1 MRFSKLSL
9 AIATTL
15 VTANV
20 LAQST
25 ELDSINVIA
34 TRDPSRFAY
43 TPEKQ
48 SKDSL
53 LSKQATSVAAALEDI
68 PNVDVRGGS
77 RSIAQKPN
85 IRGLSDNRVVQVI
98 DGVRQNFDLA
108 HRGSYF
114 LPMSLIQE
122 IEVIKGPSSSLWG
135 SGALGGVVAM
145 RTPNALDLL
154 KNNDKFGV
162 KIRQGYQTANNLSE
176 RDVSVFSANDKFDVL
191 ISGFYN
197 NADNLR
203 TGKGN
208 KLNNTAYKQF
218 GGLAKFG
225 WQINDANRVE
235 LSHRETRFKQTAPSN
250 NEVENELTNEQI
262 TDQINKFHRPN
273 NAFPRPK
280 AKSPSEI
287 SEFYSGVKTRLGSV
301 SYLSDQQIPDQSTVF
316 NYYLTPDNPYLNTHI
331 ALYNNKT
338 IEKEQRKVSG
348 VKDQT
353 KLTTRGIN
361 LRNSSE
367 LSHISF
373 VYGVD
378 YMRDKI
384 RTERGTNSSDA
395 QFRADPYNANSNT
408 TGVYLIAHIPLF
420 GEKLLVSPSVRYD
433 HYDTSSKTV
442 KYKDNHLSPA
452 TKLTWIVTNWLDF
465 TAKYNEAFRAPSMQE
480 RFVSGAHF
488 GADIAGLKQVNRFVA
503 NPNLRPETAKNK
515 EITANLHFDSLFKQ
529 GDKFKIEA
537 TYFRNDVKDFINLKI
552 FNDAKTN
559 TNANASAS
567 AGAGAGANP
576 NGALL
581 PTKSQ
586 YQNITNARLSG
597 IELQAQYQTER
608 LTLFTNYGS
617 TKGKD
622 KDSGEALSNIAANKI
637 GVGVN
642 YALVKDKFTVGATV
656 THYAAQRRVPKDHG
670 VTYPSYIL
678 TDLRATYAPLKGE
691 WKNLRLDFALE
702 NLFDRKY
709 QPAFSLMEGTG
720 RNAKISAVYSF

>member
-9 AIATTL
+9 AITTTL
-15 VTANV
+15 VTANA
-20 LAQST
+20 LAQSV

-176 RDVSVFSANDKFDVL
+176 RDVSVFAANDKFDVL

-250 NEVENELTNEQI
+250 NEVENEFTNEQI
-262 TDQINKFHRPN
+262 IDQINEFHGSNKGLP
-273 NAFPRPK
+273 PK
-280 AKSPSEI
+280 PKPSPSET
-287 SEFYSGVKTRLGSV
+287 SKFYSKVKTRFGSV
-301 SYLSDQQIPDQSTVF
+301 SYLTDQQIPDQSTVF

-384 RTERGTNSSDA
+384 RTERGKNDKDA
-395 QFRADPYNANSNT
+395 QFRAEPYNANSNT

-452 TKLTWIVTNWLDF
+452 TKLTWKVTNWLDF

-488 GADIAGLKQVNRFVA
+488 GARLIGGRDEINRFVA

-552 FNDAKTN
+552 FNDAN
-559 TNANASAS
+559 TNKNASAS
-567 AGAGAGANP
+567 ASANGTLLP
-576 NGALL
+576 L

-622 KDSGEALSNIAANKI
+622 KDSGEALSNIAASKI

-656 THYAAQRRVPKDHG
+656 THYAAQRRVPKDHS

>member
-9 AIATTL
+9 AITTTL
-15 VTANV
+15 VTANA
-20 LAQST
+20 LAQSV

-53 LSKQATSVAAALEDI
+53 LSKQATSVADALEDI

-176 RDVSVFSANDKFDVL
+176 RDVSVFAANDKFDVL

-235 LSHRETRFKQTAPSN
+235 LSHRETRFKQTAPGN
-250 NEVENELTNEQI
+250 NEAKNEFTNEQI
-262 TDQINKFHRPN
+262 IDQINEFHRSN
-273 NAFPRPK
+273 NGSSPK
-280 AKSPSEI
+280 KPSTK
-287 SEFYSGVKTRLGSV
+287 EFYSGVKTRFGSV

-316 NYYLTPDNPYLNTHI
+316 NYYFTPDNPYLNTHI

-384 RTERGTNSSDA
+384 STERGTNSSDA

-488 GADIAGLKQVNRFVA
+488 GADIAGLKQANRFVA

-552 FNDAKTN
+552 FNDANANKN
-559 TNANASAS
+559 TNKNA
-567 AGAGAGANP
+567 

-622 KDSGEALSNIAANKI
+622 KDSGEALSNIAASKI

-656 THYAAQRRVPKDHG
+656 THYAAQRRVPKDHS

>member
-9 AIATTL
+9 AITTTL
-15 VTANV
+15 VTANA
-20 LAQST
+20 LAQSV

-53 LSKQATSVAAALEDI
+53 LSKQATSVADALEDI
-68 PNVDVRGGS
+68 PNVDVIGGS

-176 RDVSVFSANDKFDVL
+176 KDVSVFAANDKFDVL

-203 TGKGN
+203 TGRGN

-262 TDQINKFHRPN
+262 TDQIREFHGPKDS
-273 NAFPRPK
+273 FPRPK
-280 AKSPSEI
+280 AKSSSEI

-384 RTERGTNSSDA
+384 RTERGTNGSDA
-395 QFRADPYNANSNT
+395 KFRAEPYNANSNT
-408 TGVYLIAHIPLF
+408 TGIYLIAHIPLF
-420 GEKLLVSPSVRYD
+420 GEKLLLSPSVRYD

-480 RFVSGAHF
+480 RFVSGTHF
-488 GADIAGLKQVNRFVA
+488 GADIAGRNEINKFVA

-552 FNDAKTN
+552 FNDAN
-559 TNANASAS
+559 TNKSAS
-567 AGAGAGANP
+567 TRT
-576 NGALL
+576 GALL

-622 KDSGEALSNIAANKI
+622 KDSGEALSNIAASKI

-656 THYAAQRRVPKDHG
+656 THYAAQRRVPKDHS

>member
-15 VTANV
+15 VTANA
-20 LAQST
+20 LAQSV

-68 PNVDVRGGS
+68 PNVDIRGGS

-176 RDVSVFSANDKFDVL
+176 RDASVFAANDKFDVL
-191 ISGFYN
+191 ISAFYN

-203 TGKGN
+203 TGRGN

-235 LSHRETRFKQTAPSN
+235 LSHRETRFKQTAPGN
-250 NEVENELTNEQI
+250 NEAKNELTNEQL
-262 TDQINKFHRPN
+262 TKQIEEFHGSN
-273 NAFPRPK
+273 NSFPPRK
-280 AKSPSEI
+280 KPST
-287 SEFYSGVKTRLGSV
+287 SETLKFYSGVKTRFGSV

-384 RTERGTNSSDA
+384 STERGTNSSDA
-395 QFRADPYNANSNT
+395 KFRAEPYNANSNT
-408 TGVYLIAHIPLF
+408 TGVYLIAHMPLF
-420 GEKLLVSPSVRYD
+420 GEKLLLSPSVRYD

-442 KYKDNHLSPA
+442 KYKDKHLSPA
-452 TKLTWIVTNWLDF
+452 TKLTWKVTNWLDF
-465 TAKYNEAFRAPSMQE
+465 SAKYNEAFRAPSMQE

-488 GADIAGLKQVNRFVA
+488 GGSIRGLDTIDRFVA

-529 GDKFKIEA
+529 GDKFKVEA
-537 TYFRNDVKDFINLKI
+537 TYFRNDVKDLINLKE
-552 FNDAKTN
+552 FN
-559 TNANASAS
+559 
-567 AGAGAGANP
+567 NP
-576 NGALL
+576 NGNRMSQSL
-581 PTKSQ
+581 PTNSQYKNITYSQ
-586 YQNITNARLSG
+586 YQNIANARLSG

-617 TKGKD
+617 TKGRD
-622 KDSGEALSNIAANKI
+622 KDSGEALSNIAASKI
-637 GVGVN
+637 GVGAD
-642 YALVKDKFTVGATV
+642 YALVKDKFTVGATI
-656 THYAAQRRVPKDHG
+656 THYAAQHRVPKDHA

>member
-1 MRFSKLSL
+1 
-9 AIATTL
+9 
-15 VTANV
+15 
-20 LAQST
+20 
-25 ELDSINVIA
+25 
-34 TRDPSRFAY
+34 
-43 TPEKQ
+43 
-48 SKDSL
+48 
-53 LSKQATSVAAALEDI
+53 
-68 PNVDVRGGS
+68 
-77 RSIAQKPN
+77 
-85 IRGLSDNRVVQVI
+85 
-98 DGVRQNFDLA
+98 
-108 HRGSYF
+108 
-114 LPMSLIQE
+114 
-122 IEVIKGPSSSLWG
+122 
-135 SGALGGVVAM
+135 M

-176 RDVSVFSANDKFDVL
+176 RDVSVFAANDKFDVL

-203 TGKGN
+203 IGKGN

-262 TDQINKFHRPN
+262 TDQIKEYHDPSNGSP
-273 NAFPRPK
+273 PK
-280 AKSPSEI
+280 KPSI
-287 SEFYSGVKTRLGSV
+287 GEFYSGVKTRLGSV
-301 SYLSDQQIPDQSTVF
+301 SYLTDQQIPDQSTVF

-384 RTERGTNSSDA
+384 RTERGKNDKDA
-395 QFRADPYNANSNT
+395 KFRAEPYNANSNT

-420 GEKLLVSPSVRYD
+420 GEKLLLSPSVRYD

-442 KYKDNHLSPA
+442 KYKDKHLSPA
-452 TKLTWIVTNWLDF
+452 TKLTWKVTNWLDF

-480 RFVSGAHF
+480 RFVSGTHF
-488 GADIAGLKQVNRFVA
+488 GATIPGRDQINRFVA

-559 TNANASAS
+559 TN
-567 AGAGAGANP
+567 P

-581 PTKSQ
+581 PTNSQ

-622 KDSGEALSNIAANKI
+622 KDSGEALSNIAASKI

-656 THYAAQRRVPKDHG
+656 THYAAQRRVPKDHS

>member
-15 VTANV
+15 VTANA
-20 LAQST
+20 LAQSV

-68 PNVDVRGGS
+68 PNVDIRGGS

-203 TGKGN
+203 TGRGN

-262 TDQINKFHRPN
+262 TDQIKKFHGSKDDLP
-273 NAFPRPK
+273 PTTQ
-280 AKSPSEI
+280 PSS
-287 SEFYSGVKTRLGSV
+287 SETLKFYSGVKTRLGSV
-301 SYLSDQQIPDQSTVF
+301 SYLTDQQIPDQSTVF

-384 RTERGTNSSDA
+384 RTERGMNDKDA
-395 QFRADPYNANSNT
+395 KFRAEPYNANSNT

-488 GADIAGLKQVNRFVA
+488 GASIIGGREEINKFIA

-559 TNANASAS
+559 TN
-567 AGAGAGANP
+567 
-576 NGALL
+576 GALL
-581 PTKSQ
+581 PKNSQ

-622 KDSGEALSNIAANKI
+622 KDSGEALSNIAASKI

>member
-53 LSKQATSVAAALEDI
+53 LSKQATSVADALEDI
-68 PNVDVRGGS
+68 PNVDIRGGS

-176 RDVSVFSANDKFDVL
+176 RDVSVFAANDKFDVL

-250 NEVENELTNEQI
+250 NEVENEFTNEQI
-262 TDQINKFHRPN
+262 IDQIKEFHGSKDG
-273 NAFPRPK
+273 FPPVV
-280 AKSPSEI
+280 KSPSET
-287 SEFYSGVKTRLGSV
+287 SKFYSGVKTRFGSV
-301 SYLSDQQIPDQSTVF
+301 SYLTDQQIPDQSTVF

-384 RTERGTNSSDA
+384 RTERGTNNSDA
-395 QFRADPYNANSNT
+395 QFRAEPYNANSNT

-420 GEKLLVSPSVRYD
+420 GEKLLLSPSVRYD

-488 GADIAGLKQVNRFVA
+488 GTTILPNGINRFVA

-552 FNDAKTN
+552 FNDANAKT
-559 TNANASAS
+559 
-567 AGAGAGANP
+567 

-617 TKGKD
+617 TKGRD
-622 KDSGEALSNIAANKI
+622 KDSGEALSNIAASKI
-637 GVGVN
+637 GVGAD
-642 YALVKDKFTVGATV
+642 YALVKDKFTVGATI
-656 THYAAQRRVPKDHG
+656 THYAAQHRVPKDHA

>member
-15 VTANV
+15 VTANA
-20 LAQST
+20 LAQSV

-68 PNVDVRGGS
+68 PNVDIRGGS

-176 RDVSVFSANDKFDVL
+176 RDVSVFAANDKFDVL

-262 TDQINKFHRPN
+262 TKQIGEFHRPPDG
-273 NAFPRPK
+273 FPPITR
-280 AKSPSEI
+280 SE
-287 SEFYSGVKTRLGSV
+287 SETSAFYSKVKTRFGSV
-301 SYLSDQQIPDQSTVF
+301 SYLTDQQIPDQSTVF

-373 VYGVD
+373 IYGVD

-384 RTERGTNSSDA
+384 STERGTNNSDA
-395 QFRADPYNANSNT
+395 KFRAEPYNANSNT

-420 GEKLLVSPSVRYD
+420 GEKLLLSPSVRYD

-452 TKLTWIVTNWLDF
+452 TKLTWKVTNWLDF
-465 TAKYNEAFRAPSMQE
+465 SAKYNEAFRAPSMQE
-480 RFVSGAHF
+480 RFVSGSHF
-488 GADIAGLKQVNRFVA
+488 GAEVAGLNAVNKFIA

-529 GDKFKIEA
+529 DDKFKIEA
-537 TYFRNDVKDFINLKI
+537 TYFRNDVEDLINLKI
-552 FNDAKTN
+552 FN
-559 TNANASAS
+559 
-567 AGAGAGANP
+567 NP
-576 NGALL
+576 NKSSTSLPL
-581 PTKSQ
+581 PTNSQ
-586 YQNITNARLSG
+586 YQNIANARLSG
-597 IELQAQYQTER
+597 VELQAQYQTER

-617 TKGKD
+617 TKGRD
-622 KDSGEALSNIAANKI
+622 KDSGEALSNIAASKI
-637 GVGVN
+637 GVGAD
-642 YALVKDKFTVGATV
+642 YALVKDKFTVGATI
-656 THYAAQRRVPKDHG
+656 THYAAQHQVPKDHA

>member
-9 AIATTL
+9 AITTTL
-15 VTANV
+15 VTANA
-20 LAQST
+20 LAQSV

-68 PNVDVRGGS
+68 PNVDIRGGS

-176 RDVSVFSANDKFDVL
+176 RDVSVFAANDKFDVL

-235 LSHRETRFKQTAPSN
+235 LSHRETRFKQTAPGN

-262 TDQINKFHRPN
+262 TDQIREFHKSN
-273 NAFPRPK
+273 NGSPPK
-280 AKSPSEI
+280 AKPSQE
-287 SEFYSGVKTRLGSV
+287 EFYSGVKTRFGSV

-420 GEKLLVSPSVRYD
+420 GEKLLLSPSVRYD

-488 GADIAGLKQVNRFVA
+488 GVDTTGLNQINKFVA

-552 FNDAKTN
+552 FNDAN
-559 TNANASAS
+559 TNKSAS
-567 AGAGAGANP
+567 TRT
-576 NGALL
+576 GALL

-622 KDSGEALSNIAANKI
+622 KDSGEALSNIAASKI

-656 THYAAQRRVPKDHG
+656 THYAAQRRVPKDHS

>member
-15 VTANV
+15 VTANA
-20 LAQST
+20 LAQSV

-68 PNVDVRGGS
+68 PNVDIRGGS

-176 RDVSVFSANDKFDVL
+176 RDVSVFAANDKFDVL

-262 TDQINKFHRPN
+262 TDQIREFHKPN
-273 NAFPRPK
+273 NGSPPK
-280 AKSPSEI
+280 AKPSQE
-287 SEFYSGVKTRLGSV
+287 EFYSGVKTRFGSV
-301 SYLSDQQIPDQSTVF
+301 SYLTDQQIPDQSTVF

-384 RTERGTNSSDA
+384 RTERGTNNTDA
-395 QFRADPYNANSNT
+395 KFRAEPYNANSNT

-420 GEKLLVSPSVRYD
+420 GEKLLISPSVRYD

-488 GADIAGLKQVNRFVA
+488 GASLIGGLDTINRFVA

-552 FNDAKTN
+552 FNDAN
-559 TNANASAS
+559 TNKNASAS
-567 AGAGAGANP
+567 A
-576 NGALL
+576 NGALLPL

-622 KDSGEALSNIAANKI
+622 KDSGEALSNIAASKI

-656 THYAAQRRVPKDHG
+656 THYAAQRRVPKDHS

>member
-9 AIATTL
+9 AITTTL
-15 VTANV
+15 VTANA
-20 LAQST
+20 LAQSV

-68 PNVDVRGGS
+68 PNVDIRGGS

-176 RDVSVFSANDKFDVL
+176 RDVSVFAANDKFDVL
-191 ISGFYN
+191 ISAFYN

-208 KLNNTAYKQF
+208 KLNNTAYKQL

-235 LSHRETRFKQTAPSN
+235 LSHRETRFKQTAPGN

-262 TDQINKFHRPN
+262 KKQIEEFHGSN
-273 NAFPRPK
+273 NSFPPR
-280 AKSPSEI
+280 ANPSDAET
-287 SEFYSGVKTRLGSV
+287 SAFYSKVKTRFGSV

-384 RTERGTNSSDA
+384 STERGTNSSDA
-395 QFRADPYNANSNT
+395 QFRAEPYNANSNT

-420 GEKLLVSPSVRYD
+420 GEKLLLSPSVRYD

-452 TKLTWIVTNWLDF
+452 TKLTWKVTNWLDF
-465 TAKYNEAFRAPSMQE
+465 SAKYNEAFRAPSMQE
-480 RFVSGAHF
+480 RFVSGSHF
-488 GADIAGLKQVNRFVA
+488 GANLAGKYAVNKFVA

-552 FNDAKTN
+552 FNDAN
-559 TNANASAS
+559 TSTSA
-567 AGAGAGANP
+567 
-576 NGALL
+576 NGAFL

-617 TKGKD
+617 TKGRD
-622 KDSGEALSNIAANKI
+622 KDSGEALSNIAASKI
-637 GVGVN
+637 GVGAD
-642 YALVKDKFTVGATV
+642 YALVKDKFTVGATI
-656 THYAAQRRVPKDHG
+656 THYAAQHRVPKDHA

>member
-9 AIATTL
+9 AITTTL
-15 VTANV
+15 VTANA
-20 LAQST
+20 LAQSV

-43 TPEKQ
+43 TPQKQ

-68 PNVDVRGGS
+68 PNVDIRGGS

-176 RDVSVFSANDKFDVL
+176 KDVSVFAANDKFDVL

-262 TDQINKFHRPN
+262 TDQIKEYHDPSNGSP
-273 NAFPRPK
+273 PK
-280 AKSPSEI
+280 KPSI
-287 SEFYSGVKTRLGSV
+287 GEFYSGVKTRLGSV
-301 SYLSDQQIPDQSTVF
+301 SYLTDQQIPDQSTVF

-384 RTERGTNSSDA
+384 RTERGKNDKDA
-395 QFRADPYNANSNT
+395 KFRAEPYNANSNT

-420 GEKLLVSPSVRYD
+420 GEKLLLSPSVRYD

-442 KYKDNHLSPA
+442 KYKDKHLSPA
-452 TKLTWIVTNWLDF
+452 TKLTWKVTNWLDF
-465 TAKYNEAFRAPSMQE
+465 SAKYNEAFRAPSMQE

-488 GADIAGLKQVNRFVA
+488 GARLGGGREEINKFIA

-559 TNANASAS
+559 TN
-567 AGAGAGANP
+567 
-576 NGALL
+576 GALL
-581 PTKSQ
+581 PKNSQ

-622 KDSGEALSNIAANKI
+622 KDSGEALSNIAASKI

>member
-9 AIATTL
+9 AITTTL
-15 VTANV
+15 VTANA
-20 LAQST
+20 LAQSV

-53 LSKQATSVAAALEDI
+53 LSKQATSVADALEDI

-176 RDVSVFSANDKFDVL
+176 RDVSVFAANDKFDVL

-262 TDQINKFHRPN
+262 TDQIKEYHNPSN
-273 NAFPRPK
+273 SSPPK
-280 AKSPSEI
+280 TKPSTLLE
-287 SEFYSGVKTRLGSV
+287 EFYSGVKTRLGSV
-301 SYLSDQQIPDQSTVF
+301 SYLTDQQIPDQSTVF

-338 IEKEQRKVSG
+338 IEKEQRKVSD

-384 RTERGTNSSDA
+384 RTERGTNSNDA
-395 QFRADPYNANSNT
+395 KFRAEPYNANSNT

-488 GADIAGLKQVNRFVA
+488 GARLGGGREEINKFIA

-559 TNANASAS
+559 TN
-567 AGAGAGANP
+567 
-576 NGALL
+576 GALL
-581 PTKSQ
+581 PKNSQ

-622 KDSGEALSNIAANKI
+622 KDSGEALSNIAASKI

-642 YALVKDKFTVGATV
+642 YALVKDKFTVGTTV

>member
-15 VTANV
+15 VTANA
-20 LAQST
+20 LAQSV

-77 RSIAQKPN
+77 RSIAQKHN

-176 RDVSVFSANDKFDVL
+176 RDVSVFAANDKFDVL

-235 LSHRETRFKQTAPSN
+235 LSHRETRFKQTAPGN
-250 NEVENELTNEQI
+250 NEVENELTNEKI
-262 TDQINKFHRPN
+262 IDQIKDFHGSN
-273 NAFPRPK
+273 DSFPRK
-280 AKSPSEI
+280 NPSA
-287 SEFYSGVKTRLGSV
+287 SETLKFYSGVKTRFGSV

-384 RTERGTNSSDA
+384 RTERGTNDKDA
-395 QFRADPYNANSNT
+395 KFRAEPYNANSNT

-488 GADIAGLKQVNRFVA
+488 GADIQGLNAINKFVA

-552 FNDAKTN
+552 FNDAN
-559 TNANASAS
+559 TNKSASAS
-567 AGAGAGANP
+567 ASASANGTLLP
-576 NGALL
+576 L

-622 KDSGEALSNIAANKI
+622 KDSGEALSNIAASKI

-656 THYAAQRRVPKDHG
+656 THYAAQRRVPKDHA

>member
-9 AIATTL
+9 AITTTL
-15 VTANV
+15 VTANA
-20 LAQST
+20 LAQSV

-53 LSKQATSVAAALEDI
+53 LSKQATSVADALEDI

-176 RDVSVFSANDKFDVL
+176 KDASVFAANDKFDVL
-191 ISGFYN
+191 ISAFYN

-250 NEVENELTNEQI
+250 NEVENELTNEKI
-262 TDQINKFHRPN
+262 IDQINEFHGLN
-273 NAFPRPK
+273 DSFPPRK
-280 AKSPSEI
+280 NPST
-287 SEFYSGVKTRLGSV
+287 SETLKFYSGVKTRFGSV

-384 RTERGTNSSDA
+384 RTERGTNNTDA
-395 QFRADPYNANSNT
+395 KFRAEPYNANSNT

-488 GADIAGLKQVNRFVA
+488 GANTLGLDQVNRFVA

-552 FNDAKTN
+552 FNNPNPNPN
-559 TNANASAS
+559 TN
-567 AGAGAGANP
+567 P
-576 NGALL
+576 NTNRAFL

-622 KDSGEALSNIAANKI
+622 KDSGEALSNIAASKI

-656 THYAAQRRVPKDHG
+656 THYAAQRRVPKDHS

>member
-9 AIATTL
+9 AITTTL
-15 VTANV
+15 VTANA
-20 LAQST
+20 LAQSV

-53 LSKQATSVAAALEDI
+53 LSKQATSVADALEDI
-68 PNVDVRGGS
+68 PNVDIRGGS

-176 RDVSVFSANDKFDVL
+176 RDASVFAANDKFDVL
-191 ISGFYN
+191 ISAFYN

-203 TGKGN
+203 IGKGN

-262 TDQINKFHRPN
+262 TDQIGEYHRSTN
-273 NAFPRPK
+273 PK
-280 AKSPSEI
+280 PSLE
-287 SEFYSGVKTRLGSV
+287 EFYSGVKTRLGSV
-301 SYLSDQQIPDQSTVF
+301 SYLTDQQIPDQSSVF

-384 RTERGTNSSDA
+384 RTERGKNDKDA
-395 QFRADPYNANSNT
+395 KFRAEPYNANSNT

-420 GEKLLVSPSVRYD
+420 GEKLLLSPSVRYD

-488 GADIAGLKQVNRFVA
+488 GATIPGRDEINSFVA

-552 FNDAKTN
+552 FNDAN
-559 TNANASAS
+559 TSKNANTR
-567 AGAGAGANP
+567 
-576 NGALL
+576 LL
-581 PTKSQ
+581 PKNSQ

-656 THYAAQRRVPKDHG
+656 THYAAQRRVPKDHS

>member
-9 AIATTL
+9 AITTTL
-15 VTANV
+15 VTANA
-20 LAQST
+20 LAQSV

-68 PNVDVRGGS
+68 PNVDIRGGS

-176 RDVSVFSANDKFDVL
+176 RDVSVFAANDKFDVL

-250 NEVENELTNEQI
+250 NEVENELTNEKI
-262 TDQINKFHRPN
+262 IDQINEFHGSN
-273 NAFPRPK
+273 DSFPPK
-280 AKSPSEI
+280 NPST
-287 SEFYSGVKTRLGSV
+287 SETLKFYSGVKTRFGSV

-384 RTERGTNSSDA
+384 RTERGTNDKDA
-395 QFRADPYNANSNT
+395 KFRAEPYNANSNT
-408 TGVYLIAHIPLF
+408 TGVYLIAHMPLF
-420 GEKLLVSPSVRYD
+420 GEKLLLSPSVRYD

-442 KYKDNHLSPA
+442 KYKDKHLSPA
-452 TKLTWIVTNWLDF
+452 TKLTWKVTNWLDF
-465 TAKYNEAFRAPSMQE
+465 SAKYNEAFRAPSMQE

-488 GADIAGLKQVNRFVA
+488 GGSIRGLDTIDRFVA

-529 GDKFKIEA
+529 GDKFKVEA
-537 TYFRNDVKDFINLKI
+537 TYFRNDVKDLINLKE
-552 FNDAKTN
+552 FN
-559 TNANASAS
+559 
-567 AGAGAGANP
+567 NP
-576 NGALL
+576 NGNRMSQSL
-581 PTKSQ
+581 PTNSQYKNITYSQ
-586 YQNITNARLSG
+586 YQNIANARLSG

-617 TKGKD
+617 TKGRD
-622 KDSGEALSNIAANKI
+622 KDSGEALSNIAASKI
-637 GVGVN
+637 GVGAD
-642 YALVKDKFTVGATV
+642 YALVKDKFTVGATI
-656 THYAAQRRVPKDHG
+656 THYAAQHRVPKDHA

>member
-9 AIATTL
+9 AITTTL

-20 LAQST
+20 LAQSV

-68 PNVDVRGGS
+68 PNVDIRGGS

-176 RDVSVFSANDKFDVL
+176 KDVSVFAANDKFDVL

-203 TGKGN
+203 TGRGN

-235 LSHRETRFKQTAPSN
+235 LSHRETRFKQTAPGN

-262 TDQINKFHRPN
+262 KDQINEFHGPSN
-273 NAFPRPK
+273 SFPPINRK
-280 AKSPSEI
+280 PSEI
-287 SEFYSGVKTRLGSV
+287 SEFYSKVKTRFGSV

-384 RTERGTNSSDA
+384 STERGTNSSDA
-395 QFRADPYNANSNT
+395 KFRAEPYNANSNT

-452 TKLTWIVTNWLDF
+452 TKLTWKVTNWLDF
-465 TAKYNEAFRAPSMQE
+465 SAKYNEAFRAPSMQE
-480 RFVSGAHF
+480 RFVSGTHF
-488 GADIAGLKQVNRFVA
+488 GTDVGLHLVNKFVA

-537 TYFRNDVKDFINLKI
+537 TYFRNDVKDLINLKI
-552 FNDAKTN
+552 FNDPNVPNAP
-559 TNANASAS
+559 NANGAS
-567 AGAGAGANP
+567 
-576 NGALL
+576 L
-581 PTKSQ
+581 PTNSQ
-586 YQNITNARLSG
+586 YQNIANARLSG

-617 TKGKD
+617 TKGRD
-622 KDSGEALSNIAANKI
+622 KDSGEALSNIAASKI
-637 GVGVN
+637 GVGAD

>member
-9 AIATTL
+9 AITTTL
-15 VTANV
+15 VTANA
-20 LAQST
+20 LAQSV

-68 PNVDVRGGS
+68 PNVDIRGGS

-176 RDVSVFSANDKFDVL
+176 RDVSVFAANDKFDVL
-191 ISGFYN
+191 ISAFYN

-208 KLNNTAYKQF
+208 KLNNTAYKQL

-235 LSHRETRFKQTAPSN
+235 LSHRETRFKQTAPGN

-262 TDQINKFHRPN
+262 KKQIEEFHNPLN
-273 NAFPRPK
+273 NFPPK
-280 AKSPSEI
+280 AKPSTE
-287 SEFYSGVKTRLGSV
+287 EFYSGVKTRFGSV

-384 RTERGTNSSDA
+384 STERGTNSSDA
-395 QFRADPYNANSNT
+395 KFRADPYNANSNT
-408 TGVYLIAHIPLF
+408 TGVYLISHIPLF
-420 GEKLLVSPSVRYD
+420 GEKVLLSPSVRYD

-452 TKLTWIVTNWLDF
+452 TKLTWKVTNWLDF
-465 TAKYNEAFRAPSMQE
+465 SAKYNEAFRAPSMQE
-480 RFVSGAHF
+480 RFVSGTHF
-488 GADIAGLKQVNRFVA
+488 GTDVGLHLVNKFVA

-537 TYFRNDVKDFINLKI
+537 TYFRNDVKDLINLKI
-552 FNDAKTN
+552 FNDPNVPNAP
-559 TNANASAS
+559 NANGAS
-567 AGAGAGANP
+567 
-576 NGALL
+576 L
-581 PTKSQ
+581 PTNSQ
-586 YQNITNARLSG
+586 YQNIANARLSG

-622 KDSGEALSNIAANKI
+622 KDSGEALSNIAASKI

-656 THYAAQRRVPKDHG
+656 THYAAQRRVPKDHS

>member
-9 AIATTL
+9 AITTTL
-15 VTANV
+15 VTANA
-20 LAQST
+20 LAQSV

-68 PNVDVRGGS
+68 PNVDIRGGS

-176 RDVSVFSANDKFDVL
+176 RDASVFAANDKFDVL
-191 ISGFYN
+191 ISAFYN

-203 TGKGN
+203 IGKGN

-235 LSHRETRFKQTAPSN
+235 LSHRETRFKQTAPGN

-262 TDQINKFHRPN
+262 KKQIEEFHGPRN
-273 NAFPRPK
+273 SFPRINRTE
-280 AKSPSEI
+280 SEI
-287 SEFYSGVKTRLGSV
+287 SEFYSKVKTRFGSV

-384 RTERGTNSSDA
+384 STERGTNSSDA
-395 QFRADPYNANSNT
+395 KFRADPYNANSNT

-452 TKLTWIVTNWLDF
+452 TKLTWKVTNWLDF
-465 TAKYNEAFRAPSMQE
+465 SAKYNEAFRAPSMQE
-480 RFVSGAHF
+480 RFVSGSHF
-488 GADIAGLKQVNRFVA
+488 GAEVAGLNAVNKFIA

-537 TYFRNDVKDFINLKI
+537 TYFRNDVEDLINLKI
-552 FNDAKTN
+552 FN
-559 TNANASAS
+559 
-567 AGAGAGANP
+567 NP
-576 NGALL
+576 NKSSTSLPL
-581 PTKSQ
+581 PTNSQ
-586 YQNITNARLSG
+586 YQNIANARLSG

-617 TKGKD
+617 TKGRD
-622 KDSGEALSNIAANKI
+622 KDSGEALSNIAASKI
-637 GVGVN
+637 GVGAD

-656 THYAAQRRVPKDHG
+656 THYAAQRRVPKDHS

>member
-53 LSKQATSVAAALEDI
+53 LSKQATSVAAALQDI

-176 RDVSVFSANDKFDVL
+176 TDASVFAANDKFDVL
-191 ISGFYN
+191 ISAFYN

-203 TGKGN
+203 IGKGN

-262 TDQINKFHRPN
+262 TDQIKKFHGSKDDLP
-273 NAFPRPK
+273 PTTQP
-280 AKSPSEI
+280 SPSETLK
-287 SEFYSGVKTRLGSV
+287 FYSGVKTRLGSV
-301 SYLSDQQIPDQSTVF
+301 SYLTDQQIPDQSTVF

-384 RTERGTNSSDA
+384 RTERGMNDKDA
-395 QFRADPYNANSNT
+395 KFRAEPYNANSNT

-442 KYKDNHLSPA
+442 KYKDKHLSPA
-452 TKLTWIVTNWLDF
+452 TKLTWKVTNWLDF
-465 TAKYNEAFRAPSMQE
+465 SAKYNEAFRAPSMQE

-488 GADIAGLKQVNRFVA
+488 GARLGGGREEINKFIA

-559 TNANASAS
+559 TN
-567 AGAGAGANP
+567 
-576 NGALL
+576 GALL
-581 PTKSQ
+581 PKNSQ

-622 KDSGEALSNIAANKI
+622 KDSGEALSNIAASKI

>member
-15 VTANV
+15 VTANA
-20 LAQST
+20 LAQSI
-25 ELDSINVIA
+25 ELDPINVIA

-53 LSKQATSVAAALEDI
+53 LSKQATSVAAALQDI

-176 RDVSVFSANDKFDVL
+176 TDASVFAANDKFDVL
-191 ISGFYN
+191 LSGFYN

-203 TGKGN
+203 IGKGN

-235 LSHRETRFKQTAPSN
+235 LSHRETRFKQTAPSD

-262 TDQINKFHRPN
+262 IKQIEEFHRGSN
-273 NAFPRPK
+273 GFPP
-280 AKSPSEI
+280 PCHNPQVI
-287 SEFYSGVKTRLGSV
+287 SEFYSKVKTRFGSV

-384 RTERGTNSSDA
+384 STERGTNDSDA
-395 QFRADPYNANSNT
+395 KFRAEPYNANSNT
-408 TGVYLIAHIPLF
+408 TGVYLISHIPLF
-420 GEKLLVSPSVRYD
+420 GEKLLLSPSVRYD

-442 KYKDNHLSPA
+442 KYKDKHLSPA
-452 TKLTWIVTNWLDF
+452 TKLTWKVTNWLDF
-465 TAKYNEAFRAPSMQE
+465 SAKYNEAFRAPSMQE
-480 RFVSGAHF
+480 RFVSGSHF
-488 GADIAGLKQVNRFVA
+488 GATVIGGLNAINKFVA

-529 GDKFKIEA
+529 GDKFKVEA
-537 TYFRNDVKDFINLKI
+537 TYFRNDVKDLINLKI
-552 FNDAKTN
+552 FNN
-559 TNANASAS
+559 PNESNASL
-567 AGAGAGANP
+567 P
-576 NGALL
+576 L
-581 PTKSQ
+581 PTRSQ
-586 YQNITNARLSG
+586 YQNIANARLSG

-617 TKGKD
+617 TKGRD
-622 KDSGEALSNIAANKI
+622 KDSGEALSNIAASKI
-637 GVGVN
+637 GVGAD
-642 YALVKDKFTVGATV
+642 YALVKDKFTVGATI
-656 THYAAQRRVPKDHG
+656 THYAAQHRVPKDHA

>member
-9 AIATTL
+9 AITTTL

-20 LAQST
+20 LAQSV

-68 PNVDVRGGS
+68 PNVDIRGGS

-176 RDVSVFSANDKFDVL
+176 KDVSVFAANDKFDVL

-203 TGKGN
+203 TGRGN

-218 GGLAKFG
+218 GGLSKFG

-235 LSHRETRFKQTAPSN
+235 LSHRETRFKQTAPGN

-262 TDQINKFHRPN
+262 KDQINEFHGSKN
-273 NAFPRPK
+273 NFPPK
-280 AKSPSEI
+280 PQPSL
-287 SEFYSGVKTRLGSV
+287 SETSKFYSGVKTRLGSV
-301 SYLSDQQIPDQSTVF
+301 SYLTDQQIPDQSTVF

-552 FNDAKTN
+552 FNDANANKN
-559 TNANASAS
+559 KNANANA
-567 AGAGAGANP
+567 
-576 NGALL
+576 NGASL
-581 PTKSQ
+581 PTNSQ

-617 TKGKD
+617 TKGRD
-622 KDSGEALSNIAANKI
+622 KDSGEALSNIAASKI
-637 GVGVN
+637 GVGAD
-642 YALVKDKFTVGATV
+642 YALVKDKFTVGATI
-656 THYAAQRRVPKDHG
+656 THYAAQHRVPKDHA

>member
-43 TPEKQ
+43 TPQKQ

-176 RDVSVFSANDKFDVL
+176 RDASVFAANDKFDVL
-191 ISGFYN
+191 ISAFYN

-235 LSHRETRFKQTAPSN
+235 LSHRETRFKQTAPGN
-250 NEVENELTNEQI
+250 NEVENELTNEKI
-262 TDQINKFHRPN
+262 IDQINEFHNPN
-273 NAFPRPK
+273 NFPPK
-280 AKSPSEI
+280 AKPSTE
-287 SEFYSGVKTRLGSV
+287 EFYSGVKTRFGSV

-384 RTERGTNSSDA
+384 STERGTNDKDA
-395 QFRADPYNANSNT
+395 KFRAEPYNANSNT

-452 TKLTWIVTNWLDF
+452 TKLTWKVTNWLDF
-465 TAKYNEAFRAPSMQE
+465 SAKYNEAFRAPSMQE

-488 GADIAGLKQVNRFVA
+488 GANTLGLDQVNRFVA

-552 FNDAKTN
+552 FNNPNPNTN
-559 TNANASAS
+559 TNTNTNTNRAF
-567 AGAGAGANP
+567 
-576 NGALL
+576 L

-617 TKGKD
+617 TKGRD
-622 KDSGEALSNIAANKI
+622 KDSGEALSNIAASKI
-637 GVGVN
+637 GVGAD
-642 YALVKDKFTVGATV
+642 YALVKDKFTVGATI

>member
-9 AIATTL
+9 AITTTL
-15 VTANV
+15 VTANA
-20 LAQST
+20 LAQSV

-68 PNVDVRGGS
+68 PNVDIRGGS

-176 RDVSVFSANDKFDVL
+176 RDASVFAANDKFDVL
-191 ISGFYN
+191 ISAFYN

-203 TGKGN
+203 IGKGN

-262 TDQINKFHRPN
+262 TDQIKKFHGSSKD
-273 NAFPRPK
+273 FPPK
-280 AKSPSEI
+280 APPSE
-287 SEFYSGVKTRLGSV
+287 SETSKFYSGVKTRFGSV
-301 SYLSDQQIPDQSTVF
+301 SYLTDQQIPDQSTVF

-384 RTERGTNSSDA
+384 STERGTNNSDA
-395 QFRADPYNANSNT
+395 QFRAEPYNANSNT

-420 GEKLLVSPSVRYD
+420 GEKLLLSPSVRYD

-488 GADIAGLKQVNRFVA
+488 GADIQGLNAINKFVA

-552 FNDAKTN
+552 FNDAN
-559 TNANASAS
+559 TNKNASASAS
-567 AGAGAGANP
+567 AGASTNRAF
-576 NGALL
+576 L
-581 PTKSQ
+581 PKNSQ

>member
-9 AIATTL
+9 AITTTL
-15 VTANV
+15 VTANA
-20 LAQST
+20 LAQSV

-53 LSKQATSVAAALEDI
+53 LSKQATSVADALEDI

-176 RDVSVFSANDKFDVL
+176 RDVSVFAANDKFDVL

-208 KLNNTAYKQF
+208 KLNNTAYKQL
-218 GGLAKFG
+218 GGLSKFG

-250 NEVENELTNEQI
+250 NEVENELTNEKI
-262 TDQINKFHRPN
+262 IDQINEFHKSN
-273 NAFPRPK
+273 NSSPPK
-280 AKSPSEI
+280 AKPSQE
-287 SEFYSGVKTRLGSV
+287 EFYSGVKTRFGSV
-301 SYLSDQQIPDQSTVF
+301 SYLTDQQIPDQSTVF

-331 ALYNNKT
+331 VLYNNKT

-373 VYGVD
+373 IYGVD

-384 RTERGTNSSDA
+384 STERGTNDKDA
-395 QFRADPYNANSNT
+395 KFRAEPYNANSNT

-442 KYKDNHLSPA
+442 KYKDKHLSPA

-488 GADIAGLKQVNRFVA
+488 GADIIGRHEINKFVA

-529 GDKFKIEA
+529 GDKFKIET

-552 FNDAKTN
+552 FNDANTNTNTN
-559 TNANASAS
+559 TNASAS
-567 AGAGAGANP
+567 KNANTSR
-576 NGALL
+576 ALL

-617 TKGKD
+617 TKGRD
-622 KDSGEALSNIAANKI
+622 KDSGEALSNIAASKI
-637 GVGVN
+637 GVGAD
-642 YALVKDKFTVGATV
+642 YALVKDKFTVGATI
-656 THYAAQRRVPKDHG
+656 THYAAQHRVPKDHA

-709 QPAFSLMEGTG
+709 QPAFSLIEGTG

>member
-15 VTANV
+15 VTANA
-20 LAQST
+20 LAQSV

-68 PNVDVRGGS
+68 PNVDIRGGS

-176 RDVSVFSANDKFDVL
+176 RDVSVFAANDKFDVL

-235 LSHRETRFKQTAPSN
+235 LSHRETRFKQTAPGN
-250 NEVENELTNEQI
+250 NEAKNELTNEQL
-262 TDQINKFHRPN
+262 TKQIEEFHGPSN
-273 NAFPRPK
+273 SFPPTT
-280 AKSPSEI
+280 KSPSER
-287 SEFYSGVKTRLGSV
+287 SAFYSKVKTRFGSV

-384 RTERGTNSSDA
+384 STERGTNNNDA
-395 QFRADPYNANSNT
+395 KFRADPYNANSNT

-420 GEKLLVSPSVRYD
+420 GEKLLLSPSVRYD

-452 TKLTWIVTNWLDF
+452 TKLTWKVTNWLDF
-465 TAKYNEAFRAPSMQE
+465 SAKYNEAFRAPSMQE
-480 RFVSGAHF
+480 RFVSGSHF
-488 GADIAGLKQVNRFVA
+488 GGSIQGLDIIDRFVA

-537 TYFRNDVKDFINLKI
+537 THFRNDVKDLINLKRL
-552 FNDAKTN
+552 DDP
-559 TNANASAS
+559 NA
-567 AGAGAGANP
+567 
-576 NGALL
+576 NGALSR
-581 PTKSQ
+581 TNSQ
-586 YQNITNARLSG
+586 YQNIANARLSG

-617 TKGKD
+617 TKGRD
-622 KDSGEALSNIAANKI
+622 KDSGEALSNIAASKI
-637 GVGVN
+637 GVGAD

-656 THYAAQRRVPKDHG
+656 THYAAQHRVPKDHA

>member
-9 AIATTL
+9 AITTTL
-15 VTANV
+15 VTANA
-20 LAQST
+20 LAQSV

-43 TPEKQ
+43 TLEKQ

-68 PNVDVRGGS
+68 PNVDIRGGS

-176 RDVSVFSANDKFDVL
+176 RDVSVFAANDKFDVL

-250 NEVENELTNEQI
+250 NEVENELTNEKIIEQI
-262 TDQINKFHRPN
+262 EEFHRPN
-273 NAFPRPK
+273 NGFPSKPRP
-280 AKSPSEI
+280 SE
-287 SEFYSGVKTRLGSV
+287 SETSKFYSGVKTRFGSV
-301 SYLSDQQIPDQSTVF
+301 SYLTDQQIPDQSTVF

-384 RTERGTNSSDA
+384 RTERGTNGSDA
-395 QFRADPYNANSNT
+395 KFRAEPYNANSNT

-420 GEKLLVSPSVRYD
+420 GEKLLLSPSVRYD

-488 GADIAGLKQVNRFVA
+488 GAETRGLNQVNRFVA

-552 FNDAKTN
+552 FNDAN
-559 TNANASAS
+559 TNKSAS
-567 AGAGAGANP
+567 TRT
-576 NGALL
+576 GALL

-622 KDSGEALSNIAANKI
+622 KDSGEALSNIAASKI

>member
-15 VTANV
+15 VTANA
-20 LAQST
+20 LAQSV

-176 RDVSVFSANDKFDVL
+176 RDVSVFAANDKFDVL
-191 ISGFYN
+191 ISAFYN

-235 LSHRETRFKQTAPSN
+235 LSHRETRFKQTAPGN
-250 NEVENELTNEQI
+250 NEAKNELTNEQL
-262 TDQINKFHRPN
+262 TKQIEEFHGPSN
-273 NAFPRPK
+273 SFPPTT
-280 AKSPSEI
+280 KSPSET
-287 SEFYSGVKTRLGSV
+287 SAFYSKVKTRFGSV

-384 RTERGTNSSDA
+384 STERGTNNNDA
-395 QFRADPYNANSNT
+395 KFRADPYNANSNT

-420 GEKLLVSPSVRYD
+420 GEKLLLSPSVRYD

-452 TKLTWIVTNWLDF
+452 TKLTWKVTNWLDF
-465 TAKYNEAFRAPSMQE
+465 SAKYNEAFRAPSMQE
-480 RFVSGAHF
+480 RFVSGSHF
-488 GADIAGLKQVNRFVA
+488 GGSIQGLDIIDRFVA

-537 TYFRNDVKDFINLKI
+537 TYFRNDVKDLINLKRL
-552 FNDAKTN
+552 DDP
-559 TNANASAS
+559 NA
-567 AGAGAGANP
+567 
-576 NGALL
+576 NGALSR
-581 PTKSQ
+581 TNSQ
-586 YQNITNARLSG
+586 YQNIANARLSG

-617 TKGKD
+617 TKGRD
-622 KDSGEALSNIAANKI
+622 KDSGEALSNIAASKI
-637 GVGVN
+637 GVGAD

>member
-9 AIATTL
+9 AITTTL
-15 VTANV
+15 VTANA
-20 LAQST
+20 LAQSV

-53 LSKQATSVAAALEDI
+53 LSKQATSVADALEDI
-68 PNVDVRGGS
+68 PNVDIRGGS

-176 RDVSVFSANDKFDVL
+176 RDVSVFAANDKFDVL

-203 TGKGN
+203 IGKGN

-262 TDQINKFHRPN
+262 TDQIKEYHDPSNGSP
-273 NAFPRPK
+273 PK
-280 AKSPSEI
+280 KPSI
-287 SEFYSGVKTRLGSV
+287 GEFYSGVKTRLGSV
-301 SYLSDQQIPDQSTVF
+301 SYLTDQQIPDQSTVF

-384 RTERGTNSSDA
+384 RTERGKNDKDA
-395 QFRADPYNANSNT
+395 KFRAEPYNANSNT

-420 GEKLLVSPSVRYD
+420 GEKLLLSPSVRYD

-442 KYKDNHLSPA
+442 KYKDKHLSPA
-452 TKLTWIVTNWLDF
+452 TKLTWKVTNWLDF

-480 RFVSGAHF
+480 RFVSGTHF
-488 GADIAGLKQVNRFVA
+488 GATIPGRDQINRFVA

-559 TNANASAS
+559 TN
-567 AGAGAGANP
+567 P

-581 PTKSQ
+581 PTNSQ

-622 KDSGEALSNIAANKI
+622 KDSGEALSNIAASKI

-656 THYAAQRRVPKDHG
+656 THYAAQRRVPKDHS

>member
-15 VTANV
+15 VTANA

-34 TRDPSRFAY
+34 TRDPSKFAY

-68 PNVDVRGGS
+68 PNVDIRGGS

-176 RDVSVFSANDKFDVL
+176 KDVSVFAANDKFDVL

-203 TGKGN
+203 TGRGN

-250 NEVENELTNEQI
+250 NEVENELTNEKIIEQI
-262 TDQINKFHRPN
+262 EEFHKPKDG
-273 NAFPRPK
+273 FPPR
-280 AKSPSEI
+280 AKSSSET
-287 SEFYSGVKTRLGSV
+287 SKFYSGVKTRFGSV
-301 SYLSDQQIPDQSTVF
+301 SYLTDQQIPDQSTVF

-384 RTERGTNSSDA
+384 STERGTNNNDA
-395 QFRADPYNANSNT
+395 KFRAEPYNANSNT

-420 GEKLLVSPSVRYD
+420 GEKLLLSPSVRYD

-442 KYKDNHLSPA
+442 KYKDKHLSPA
-452 TKLTWIVTNWLDF
+452 TKLTWKVTNWLDF
-465 TAKYNEAFRAPSMQE
+465 SAKYNEAFRAPSMQE

-488 GADIAGLKQVNRFVA
+488 GARLIGGLDTINKFVA

-552 FNDAKTN
+552 FNDAN
-559 TNANASAS
+559 TNKSASAS
-567 AGAGAGANP
+567 ASANGTLLP
-576 NGALL
+576 L

-622 KDSGEALSNIAANKI
+622 KDSGEALSNIAASKI

>member
-9 AIATTL
+9 AITTTL
-15 VTANV
+15 VTANA
-20 LAQST
+20 LAQSV

-68 PNVDVRGGS
+68 PNVDIRGGS

-176 RDVSVFSANDKFDVL
+176 RDVSVFAANDKFDVL
-191 ISGFYN
+191 ISAFYN

-235 LSHRETRFKQTAPSN
+235 LSHRETRFKQTAPGN
-250 NEVENELTNEQI
+250 NEAKNELTNEQL
-262 TDQINKFHRPN
+262 TKQIEEFHGSN
-273 NAFPRPK
+273 NSFPPRKKPS
-280 AKSPSEI
+280 KSETLK
-287 SEFYSGVKTRLGSV
+287 FYSGVKTRFGSV

-384 RTERGTNSSDA
+384 STERGTNSSDA
-395 QFRADPYNANSNT
+395 KFRAEPYNANSNT

-442 KYKDNHLSPA
+442 KYKDKHLSPA
-452 TKLTWIVTNWLDF
+452 TKLTWKVTNWLDF
-465 TAKYNEAFRAPSMQE
+465 SAKYNEAFRAPSMQE

-488 GADIAGLKQVNRFVA
+488 GGSIRGLDTIDRFVA

-529 GDKFKIEA
+529 GDKFKVEA
-537 TYFRNDVKDFINLKI
+537 TYFRNDVKDLINLKE
-552 FNDAKTN
+552 FN
-559 TNANASAS
+559 
-567 AGAGAGANP
+567 NP
-576 NGALL
+576 NGNRMSQSL
-581 PTKSQ
+581 PTNSQSKNITYSQ
-586 YQNITNARLSG
+586 YQNIANARLSG

-617 TKGKD
+617 TKGRD
-622 KDSGEALSNIAANKI
+622 KDSGEALSNIAASKI
-637 GVGVN
+637 GVGAD
-642 YALVKDKFTVGATV
+642 YALVKDKFTVGATI
-656 THYAAQRRVPKDHG
+656 THYAAQHRVPKDHT

>member
-15 VTANV
+15 VTANA
-20 LAQST
+20 LAQSV

-68 PNVDVRGGS
+68 PNVDIRGGS

-176 RDVSVFSANDKFDVL
+176 KDVSVFAANDKFDVL

-262 TDQINKFHRPN
+262 TDQIKEFHGSN
-273 NAFPRPK
+273 NGLPQR
-280 AKSPSEI
+280 AKPS
-287 SEFYSGVKTRLGSV
+287 SETSAFYSKVKTRFGSV
-301 SYLSDQQIPDQSTVF
+301 SYLSDQQIPDQSMVF

-331 ALYNNKT
+331 VLYNNKT

-384 RTERGTNSSDA
+384 STERGTNDKDA
-395 QFRADPYNANSNT
+395 KFRAEPYNANSNT

-420 GEKLLVSPSVRYD
+420 GEKLLLSPSVRYD

-488 GADIAGLKQVNRFVA
+488 GADIIGRHEINKFVA

-552 FNDAKTN
+552 FNDANTN
-559 TNANASAS
+559 TNTNTNASAS
-567 AGAGAGANP
+567 ASKNANTSR
-576 NGALL
+576 ALL

-617 TKGKD
+617 TKGRD
-622 KDSGEALSNIAANKI
+622 KDSGEALSNIAASKI
-637 GVGVN
+637 GVGAD
-642 YALVKDKFTVGATV
+642 YALVKDKFTVGATI

-709 QPAFSLMEGTG
+709 QPAFSLIEGTG

>member
-9 AIATTL
+9 AITTTL
-15 VTANV
+15 VTANA
-20 LAQST
+20 LAQSV

-176 RDVSVFSANDKFDVL
+176 RDASVFAANDKFDVL
-191 ISGFYN
+191 ISAFYN
-197 NADNLR
+197 NADNSR

-262 TDQINKFHRPN
+262 TDQINKFHGPN

-384 RTERGTNSSDA
+384 STERGTNSSDA

-420 GEKLLVSPSVRYD
+420 GEKLLLSPSVRYD

-452 TKLTWIVTNWLDF
+452 TKLTWKVTNWLDF
-465 TAKYNEAFRAPSMQE
+465 SAKYNEAFRAPSMQE
-480 RFVSGAHF
+480 RFVSGSHF
-488 GADIAGLKQVNRFVA
+488 GANLAGKYAVNKFVA

-552 FNDAKTN
+552 FNDAN
-559 TNANASAS
+559 TSTSA
-567 AGAGAGANP
+567 
-576 NGALL
+576 NGAFL

-617 TKGKD
+617 TKGRD
-622 KDSGEALSNIAANKI
+622 KDSGEALSNIAASKI
-637 GVGVN
+637 GVGAD
-642 YALVKDKFTVGATV
+642 YALVKDKFTVGATI
-656 THYAAQRRVPKDHG
+656 THYAAQHRVPKDHA

-709 QPAFSLMEGTG
+709 QPAFSLIEGTG

>member
-15 VTANV
+15 VTANA
-20 LAQST
+20 LAQSV

-68 PNVDVRGGS
+68 PNVDIRGGS

-176 RDVSVFSANDKFDVL
+176 KDVSVFAANDKFDVL

-250 NEVENELTNEQI
+250 NEVENEFTNEQI
-262 TDQINKFHRPN
+262 TDQIKEYHNPSDGS
-273 NAFPRPK
+273 PPK
-280 AKSPSEI
+280 TKPSI
-287 SEFYSGVKTRLGSV
+287 GEFYSGVKTRLGSV
-301 SYLSDQQIPDQSTVF
+301 SYLTDQQIPDQSTVF

-395 QFRADPYNANSNT
+395 KFRAEPYNANSNT

-420 GEKLLVSPSVRYD
+420 GEKLLLSPSVRYD

-488 GADIAGLKQVNRFVA
+488 GASIIGGREEINKFIA

-552 FNDAKTN
+552 FNDAN
-559 TNANASAS
+559 TSKNATR
-567 AGAGAGANP
+567 
-576 NGALL
+576 LL
-581 PTKSQ
+581 PTNSQ

-622 KDSGEALSNIAANKI
+622 KDSGEALSNIAASKI

-656 THYAAQRRVPKDHG
+656 THYAAQRRVPKDHS

>member
-15 VTANV
+15 VTANA
-20 LAQST
+20 LAQSV

-53 LSKQATSVAAALEDI
+53 LSKQATSVADALEDI
-68 PNVDVRGGS
+68 PNVDIRGGS

-176 RDVSVFSANDKFDVL
+176 RDVSVFAANDKFDVL

-235 LSHRETRFKQTAPSN
+235 LSHRETRFKQTAPGN
-250 NEVENELTNEQI
+250 NEVENELTNEKI
-262 TDQINKFHRPN
+262 IDQIKDFHGSN
-273 NAFPRPK
+273 DSFPRK
-280 AKSPSEI
+280 NPSA
-287 SEFYSGVKTRLGSV
+287 SETLKFYSGVKTRFGSV

-420 GEKLLVSPSVRYD
+420 GEKLLLSPSVRYD

-488 GADIAGLKQVNRFVA
+488 GARLIGGRDEINSFVA

-552 FNDAKTN
+552 FNDA
-559 TNANASAS
+559 NA
-567 AGAGAGANP
+567 

-622 KDSGEALSNIAANKI
+622 KDSGEALSNIAASKI

-656 THYAAQRRVPKDHG
+656 THYAAQRRVPKDHS

>member
-9 AIATTL
+9 AITTTL
-15 VTANV
+15 VTANA
-20 LAQST
+20 LAQSV

-68 PNVDVRGGS
+68 PNVDIRGGS

-176 RDVSVFSANDKFDVL
+176 RDASVFAANDKFDVL
-191 ISGFYN
+191 ISAFYN

-203 TGKGN
+203 IGKGN

-218 GGLAKFG
+218 GGLSKFG

-235 LSHRETRFKQTAPSN
+235 LSHRETRFKQTAPGN
-250 NEVENELTNEQI
+250 NEVENELTNEKI
-262 TDQINKFHRPN
+262 IDQINEFHGLN
-273 NAFPRPK
+273 DSFPPRK
-280 AKSPSEI
+280 KPST
-287 SEFYSGVKTRLGSV
+287 SETLKFYSGVKTRFGSV

-384 RTERGTNSSDA
+384 RTERGTNDKDA
-395 QFRADPYNANSNT
+395 KFRAEPYNANSNT

-488 GADIAGLKQVNRFVA
+488 GAETLGLNQVNRFVA

-552 FNDAKTN
+552 FNDAN
-559 TNANASAS
+559 TSTSTSTSA
-567 AGAGAGANP
+567 
-576 NGALL
+576 NGAFL
-581 PTKSQ
+581 PKNSQ

-617 TKGKD
+617 TKGRD
-622 KDSGEALSNIAANKI
+622 KDSGEALSNIAASKI
-637 GVGVN
+637 GVGAD
-642 YALVKDKFTVGATV
+642 YALVKDKFTVGATI
-656 THYAAQRRVPKDHG
+656 THYAAQHRVPKDHA

-709 QPAFSLMEGTG
+709 QPAFSLIEGTG